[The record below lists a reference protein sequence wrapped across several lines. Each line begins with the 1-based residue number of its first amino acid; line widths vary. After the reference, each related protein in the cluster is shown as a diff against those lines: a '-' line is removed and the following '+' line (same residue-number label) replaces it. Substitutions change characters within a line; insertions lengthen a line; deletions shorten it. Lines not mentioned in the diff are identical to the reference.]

1 MKFNL
6 YIYIG
11 IMAKKRNSYKKKVK
25 RGGELSATSTAATS
39 TAAPSTTATDADN
52 GMSRWKKFLLGS

>member
-1 MKFNL
+1 
-6 YIYIG
+6 
-11 IMAKKRNSYKKKVK
+11 MAKKRNSYKKKVK